1 MTGMGSRAV
10 TRLRAGPVLVRTIG
24 VSISPSSSTC
34 VAPANLPK
42 PLPTAN
48 PAGTLFWKRLPPC
61 GRITV
66 TPVRMPEPST
76 SVTCPTRTPSTS
88 VMAFKAPGRSTP
100 GATPMSRPR
109 GRTSCG

>member
-1 MTGMGSRAV
+1 V
-10 TRLRAGPVLVRTIG
+10 GPSLQIG

-48 PAGTLFWKRLPPC
+48 PAGTLFWKRLPLC
-61 GRITV
+61 GKITA

-76 SVTCPTRTPSTS
+76 SVTMSPFSAQPTIAT
-88 VMAFKAPGRSTP
+88 
-100 GATPMSRPR
+100 GAARAAYAR
-109 GRTSCG
+109 GGI